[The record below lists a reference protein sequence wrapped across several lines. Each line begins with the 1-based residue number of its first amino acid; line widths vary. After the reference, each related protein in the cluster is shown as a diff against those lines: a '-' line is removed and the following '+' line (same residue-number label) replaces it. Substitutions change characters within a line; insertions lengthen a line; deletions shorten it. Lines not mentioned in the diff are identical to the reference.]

1 MGIESPL
8 AIRTNADFG
17 ASDEHPRHAPL
28 YTESHM
34 TRLPVLRPLLGLVLA
49 AGIAAGCSSSS
60 ATPDTVPAD
69 TDLEV
74 HAVSGLRFDKS
85 AYTVA
90 SGESLV
96 AYVNEDT
103 IRHTLV
109 VVKDGTTVSGF
120 ELQINR
126 KGDVDTGSVTLEPG
140 TYQLLCTVPGHQS
153 MKAELT
159 VN

>member
-1 MGIESPL
+1 MK
-8 AIRTNADFG
+8 
-17 ASDEHPRHAPL
+17 
-28 YTESHM
+28 
-34 TRLPVLRPLLGLVLA
+34 RLPVLRPLVGLALL

-60 ATPDTVPAD
+60 ATPDTVPAG

-74 HAVSGLRFDKS
+74 RALSGLRFDKTS
-85 AYTVA
+85 YKVA
-90 SGESLV
+90 AGESLV

-103 IRHTLV
+103 IHHTLV

-120 ELQINR
+120 DLHVNR
-126 KGDVDTGSVTLEPG
+126 KGDVDSGSVTLEAG
-140 TYQLLCTVPGHQS
+140 TYELICTVPGHQS

>member
-1 MGIESPL
+1 MK
-8 AIRTNADFG
+8 
-17 ASDEHPRHAPL
+17 
-28 YTESHM
+28 
-34 TRLPVLRPLLGLVLA
+34 RLPVLRPLVGLALL

-60 ATPDTVPAD
+60 ATPDTVPAG

-74 HAVSGLRFDKS
+74 RALSGLRFDKTS
-85 AYTVA
+85 YGVA
-90 SGESLV
+90 AGESLV

-103 IRHTLV
+103 IHHTLV

-120 ELQINR
+120 DLHVNR
-126 KGDVDTGSVTLEPG
+126 KGDVDSGSVTLEAG
-140 TYQLLCTVPGHQS
+140 TYELICTVPGHQS

>member
-1 MGIESPL
+1 
-8 AIRTNADFG
+8 
-17 ASDEHPRHAPL
+17 
-28 YTESHM
+28 M
-34 TRLPVLRPLLGLVLA
+34 TVRPHLRSILGLVLV

-60 ATPDTVPAD
+60 ATPDTVPAG
-69 TDLEV
+69 TNLEV

-85 AYTVA
+85 AYSVA
-90 SGESLV
+90 AGESLV

-120 ELQINR
+120 ELHINR
-126 KGDVDTGSVTLEPG
+126 KGEVDSGSVTLEPG
-140 TYQLLCTVPGHQS
+140 TYELICTVPGHQS